1 MDRLNPLISL
11 ALVPALVLGG
21 AAIRPADRPAVP
33 VEPVKLGFNY
43 MTAAQTQD
51 LWRRADAYALAEA
64 FLKRCGTPSFVERRM
79 RIAADA
85 CVEKQALDKVAAYF
99 RNKVSEF
106 TRTRNFICDT
116 PEARKLVRSV
126 RERIDKDVEE
136 VRTMC
141 RNCFIC

>member
-1 MDRLNPLISL
+1 MVCLNLLLSLI
-11 ALVPALVLGG
+11 AMPALWVGLTVLP
-21 AAIRPADRPAVP
+21 IERPGLPIEPA
-33 VEPVKLGFNY
+33 KLGLSY
-43 MTAAQTQD
+43 LTAAQTQD

-79 RIAADA
+79 RIAADS
-85 CVEKQALDKVAAYF
+85 CIEKQALDKVASYF

-106 TRTRNFICDT
+106 TRTRSFICDT
-116 PEARKLVRSV
+116 AEARKLVRSV